1 MFKFPLNPSAS
12 NDGDDD
18 DDGRILITQLIFFLF
33 EEQILKVH
41 YKLIFFYIEQIE

>member
-12 NDGDDD
+12 ND
-18 DDGRILITQLIFFLF
+18 DDGRILITQLLFFLF